1 MGGDIDAERMRCAIE
16 GMELEDT
23 VAQLPEKEKTCMSTA
38 YSPTGVELSGGQKQ
52 KLAIVRALYKN
63 APYIVL
69 DEPTAALSP
78 QSEFDLYQAF
88 QEISHDKGVVYI
100 SHRFASCRLCDE
112 IFVFSK
118 GGIAEHGNHNELMAM
133 NGLYRQ
139 LFEQQAE
146 LYAERGMGSVC
157 T

>member
-112 IFVFSK
+112 IFVFFQRRDCRTWQSQRTY
-118 GGIAEHGNHNELMAM
+118 GDEWPLQAVVRTTSGII
-133 NGLYRQ
+133 R
-139 LFEQQAE
+139 
-146 LYAERGMGSVC
+146 
-157 T
+157 